1 MATIGFGTY
10 RVSDDNPEHIQAI
23 RMAVEA
29 GVRLIDTSSNYGDGG
44 AERAVAKALRF
55 IDGDAAEGVE
65 IVSKFGYIQGSTMA
79 RLEAGETFEEVVEF
93 APHVFHCIHPDFMRD
108 QLERSLERLQRVSL
122 ECYLVHNP
130 EYFLLDALNRG
141 REREAVLDEMNDRIY
156 RVFVALESEVAAGR
170 IDSYGISSNSFAK
183 APSDPEYLPYDDLVA
198 LAAHAAQ
205 HVGNARHHLTTL
217 ELPINL
223 LETEGL
229 RCANWAKS
237 HGLRVLANRPLNAQY
252 GGRMYRLADYPLPET
267 YETYLNEL
275 LLLCSNGVL
284 GSLSNL
290 VMQLDEVKHRFGWV
304 GEYESFLYSE
314 VVPHIRNALASLEEN
329 ECAEVAQRIALFL
342 DAYGRAV
349 AHECSRNVRQA
360 LREKLEGCAE
370 ALQLCALDF
379 LLAQPDVD
387 VVLLGMHRPLYV
399 AEISEHFSL

>member
-1 MATIGFGTY
+1 MASSW
-10 RVSDDNPEHIQAI
+10 RSDCYHFWQLSSQAVKS
-23 RMAVEA
+23 A
-29 GVRLIDTSSNYGDGG
+29 
-44 AERAVAKALRF
+44 
-55 IDGDAAEGVE
+55 
-65 IVSKFGYIQGSTMA
+65 
-79 RLEAGETFEEVVEF
+79 
-93 APHVFHCIHPDFMRD
+93 
-108 QLERSLERLQRVSL
+108 ERLQRVSL
-122 ECYLVHNP
+122 ECYLIHNP

-170 IDSYGISSNSFAK
+170 IDSYGVSSNSFAK
-183 APSDPEYLPYDDLVA
+183 APSDSEYLPYDDLMA
-198 LAAHAAQ
+198 LATHAAQ
-205 HVGNARHHLTTL
+205 QAGNARHHLTTL

-252 GGRMYRLADYPLPET
+252 GDQMYRLADYPPSET
-267 YETYLNEL
+267 YETHLNEL
-275 LLLCSNGVL
+275 LLLCSNGAL

-290 VMQLDEVKHRFGWV
+290 VMQLDEVKHRFGWI
-304 GEYESFLYSE
+304 GEYESFLYGE

-329 ECAEVAQRIALFL
+329 ERAEVAQRIALFL

-379 LLAQPDVD
+379 LLAQPDID
-387 VVLLGMHRPLYV
+387 VVLLGMQRPRYV